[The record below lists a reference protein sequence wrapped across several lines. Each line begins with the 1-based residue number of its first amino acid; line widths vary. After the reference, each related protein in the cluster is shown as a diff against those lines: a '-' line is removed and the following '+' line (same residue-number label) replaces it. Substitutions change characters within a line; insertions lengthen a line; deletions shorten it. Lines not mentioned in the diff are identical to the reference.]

1 MAITQTHS
9 RMVNDLDAGSTY
21 VAVTDKKVFQT
32 VHAAT
37 SAVATGTTLMADDDT
52 IPQNTEG
59 NEAITLAITPTS
71 ASNRLII
78 TANIFHSA
86 ALTACN
92 IITALFQDSTADA
105 LAAVV
110 QEKPNDANA
119 PFITTLTHE
128 MAAGT
133 TSATT
138 FKIRS
143 GANGAGT
150 WTLNG
155 WGGARRMGGVA
166 STTLT
171 ITEVAA

>member
-1 MAITQTHS
+1 MAITQSHS
-9 RMVNDLDAGSTY
+9 RMLSDLNAGTTYLSTSGQ
-21 VAVTDKKVFQT
+21 KIWQT
-32 VHAAT
+32 VSAST
-37 SAVATGTTLMADDDT
+37 SAVATGTTTIPDDDT
-52 IPQNTEG
+52 IPQITEG
-59 NEAITLAITPTS
+59 NEVITLAITPNS

-78 TANIFHSA
+78 TANVFHSA

-92 IITALFQDSTADA
+92 IITALFQDSTANA

-119 PFITTLTHE
+119 PFLTTLVHE

-138 FKIRS
+138 FKIRA
-143 GANGAGT
+143 GANSGGT

-171 ITEVAA
+171 IMEVAA

>member
-1 MAITQTHS
+1 
-9 RMVNDLDAGSTY
+9 MVSDVDAGSTY
-21 VAVTDKKVFQT
+21 VAAAAKKVFQT
-32 VHAAT
+32 VHAST
-37 SAVATGTTLMADDDT
+37 SAVATGTTVMVDDDT

-59 NEAITLAITPTS
+59 NEVLTLAITPTS
-71 ASNRLII
+71 ASNRLLI

-92 IITALFQDSTADA
+92 IITALFQDTTANA
-105 LAAVV
+105 LAAVA

-119 PFITTLTHE
+119 PFLTTLTHV
-128 MAAGT
+128 MVAGT

-138 FKIRS
+138 FKIRA
-143 GANGAGT
+143 GANGGGT

-155 WGGARRMGGVA
+155 WGGARRFGGVA

-171 ITEVAA
+171 ITEIEA

>member
-1 MAITQTHS
+1 MIS
-9 RMVNDLDAGSTY
+9 DLDAGSTY
-21 VAVTDKKVFQT
+21 ATVAGSGRVLQH
-32 VHAAT
+32 VHAAV
-37 SAVATGTTLMADDDT
+37 SAVATGTTVMVDDDT
-52 IPQNTEG
+52 IPQITEG

-71 ASNRLII
+71 ASSRLLI
-78 TANIFHSA
+78 TANVFHSA

-92 IITALFQDSTADA
+92 IITALFQDSTANA
-105 LAAVV
+105 LAAVA

-138 FKIRS
+138 FKIRA
-143 GANGAGT
+143 GANSGGT

-166 STTLT
+166 STTLN
-171 ITEVAA
+171 IMELSA

>member
-1 MAITQTHS
+1 MIS
-9 RMVNDLDAGSTY
+9 DLAPW
-21 VAVTDKKVFQT
+21 QM
-32 VHAAT
+32 VHAST
-37 SAVATGTTLMADDDT
+37 SAVVTGTTVMADDDT

-59 NEAITLAITPTS
+59 NEVLTATITPVS
-71 ASNRLII
+71 ATNRLFI
-78 TANIFHSA
+78 TANVFHSA

-92 IITALFQDSTADA
+92 IITALFQDTTANA
-105 LAAVV
+105 LAAVA

-119 PFITTLTHE
+119 PFLTTLTHE

-138 FKIRS
+138 FKIRA
-143 GANGAGT
+143 GANGGGT

-155 WGGARRMGGVA
+155 WGAARRFGGVA

-171 ITEVAA
+171 ITEIAT

>member
-1 MAITQTHS
+1 
-9 RMVNDLDAGSTY
+9 MVSDVNAGSTY
-21 VAVTDKKVFQT
+21 VAVADKKVLQT

-71 ASNRLII
+71 ASSRLLI
-78 TANIFHSA
+78 TATVFHSA

-92 IITALFQDSTADA
+92 IITALFQDSTANA

-119 PFITTLTHE
+119 PFLSTLTHE

-138 FKIRS
+138 FKIRA

-171 ITEVAA
+171 ITEIAA